1 MKEKNINLKD
11 YFLGLQ
17 HVCAMFGSTVLVPF
31 LTGLD
36 VSVAILSAGVSTLI
50 FHYVTQYKMP
60 VFLGSSF
67 AFIPVT
73 LIVLQ
78 NYSLAYLKCGIIA
91 AGLMYLIFSVIV
103 NKIGVE
109 KVKSFLPNTVVGP
122 VIIAIGLKLSPVAL
136 SMAGYKAGNIN
147 YSDLLLSG
155 FTLFVVI
162 ILSFMKANFFRLFPI
177 LISIIMGYIFACI
190 LGYVDFTNIAKAPM
204 FGLSSKSLAAITTLP
219 QFDLNVVFLVAPIA
233 LVVFLEHIGDVE
245 ANSAVVGKTFMK
257 DPGLHRSLLGD
268 GLATMFA
275 GFVGAPGNTTY
286 SENTG
291 VLAVTKNYSP
301 KILRIAAVFAIIIAF
316 LGKLTAIVQSIPVPV
331 MGGVSILLF
340 GLIASIGIRT
350 LVSKDVDFN
359 NHKNLVIPAIVI
371 IIGVFVDSIPVT
383 HTFSLSG
390 LFVATLSGILLNIIL
405 PNRQED

>member
-1 MKEKNINLKD
+1 MKKNNINFKD
-11 YFLGLQ
+11 FFLGLQ

-36 VSVAILSAGVSTLI
+36 VSVAILSAGVATLI

-73 LIVLQ
+73 LFVLH
-78 NYSLAYLKCGIIA
+78 NYSLAYLKFGIIS
-91 AGLMYLIFSVIV
+91 AGFMYLIFSVIV
-103 NKIGVE
+103 SKVGVQ

-162 ILSFMKANFFRLFPI
+162 ILSFMKGNFFRLFPI
-177 LISIIMGYIFACI
+177 LLAIVAGYIFACI
-190 LGYVDFTNIAKAPM
+190 LGYVDFSIISKAKV
-204 FGLSSKSLAAITTLP
+204 FGLSGEALETVKTLP
-219 QFDLNVVFLVAPIA
+219 KFDLNVVLLVAPIA

-245 ANSAVVGKTFMK
+245 ANSAVVGKVFMK

-275 GFVGAPGNTTY
+275 GLIGAPSNTTY

-291 VLAVTKNYSP
+291 VLAVTKNYNP

-316 LGKLTAIVQSIPVPV
+316 LGKVTAVVQSIPTPV

-340 GLIASIGIRT
+340 GLIASIGIKT
-350 LVSKDVDFN
+350 LVSKDIDFN

-383 HTFSLSG
+383 KSFALSG

-405 PNRQED
+405 PNRKD

>member
-1 MKEKNINLKD
+1 MKEKKINLKD
-11 YFLGLQ
+11 YFLGIQ

-36 VSVAILSAGVSTLI
+36 VSVAILSAGVATLI

-73 LIVLQ
+73 LVVLH
-78 NYSLAYLKCGIIA
+78 NYSLAYLKFGIIS
-91 AGLMYLIFSVIV
+91 AGFMYLIFSLVV
-103 NKIGVE
+103 SKIGIQ
-109 KVKSFLPNTVVGP
+109 KVKAFLPNTVVGP

-136 SMAGYKAGNIN
+136 SMAGYKAGSIN
-147 YSDLLLSG
+147 YSDLLLSS

-177 LISIIMGYIFACI
+177 LLSIIAGYILACF
-190 LGYVDFTNIAKAPM
+190 LGYVDFSSIAKAP
-204 FGLSSKSLAAITTLP
+204 FIGLSSKSLATIKTIP
-219 QFDLNVVFLVAPIA
+219 KFDLNVVLLVAPIA

-275 GFVGAPGNTTY
+275 GLIGAPSNTTY

-291 VLAVTKNYSP
+291 VLAVTKNYNP
-301 KILRIAAVFAIIIAF
+301 KILRIAAVFAILIAF
-316 LGKLTAIVQSIPVPV
+316 LGKVTAIVQSIPTPV

-340 GLIASIGIRT
+340 GLIASIGIKT
-350 LVSKDVDFN
+350 LVAKDIDFN

-371 IIGVFVDSIPVT
+371 IIGVFIDSIPVT
-383 HTFSLSG
+383 QSFALSG

-405 PNRQED
+405 PNRKG